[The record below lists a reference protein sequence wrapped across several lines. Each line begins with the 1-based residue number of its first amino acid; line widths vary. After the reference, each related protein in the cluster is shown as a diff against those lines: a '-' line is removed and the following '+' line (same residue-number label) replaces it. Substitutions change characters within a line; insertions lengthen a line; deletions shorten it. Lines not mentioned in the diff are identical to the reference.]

1 MLKIPR
7 SFSAIILHVRGKFLP
22 MSGLR
27 SSLVCQSIALAALS
41 ASALSAQAPL
51 TLLDALDLAEKHNP
65 ALAAAAAAVNGAEA
79 GITTARAYPNPFAS
93 TQTGRQ
99 MVRVP
104 GNVTGMVQIL
114 SFQQPLEW
122 GALRPSRIGLAER
135 NRDVAEL
142 QRQVRRIAV
151 LSQVRRTFYE
161 VLRRDAELTL
171 LQENLGLVES
181 LRRRVAIQVEVGE
194 AARLELVRADAEIAS
209 ARAQANAARIRR
221 VSALAAFRAAV
232 GAPIEGEIRLS
243 GEPEPVKALPPL
255 DKISSDAAQD
265 HPLLRLARSEKARAQ
280 SRITFEKSLR
290 LPQPTLRTDYERY
303 PDVPNF
309 RVGIDIPI
317 PLWNRREGPI
327 AEAQANLREASAN
340 EQLRRIE
347 LLAAL
352 EGAYRRLEEAEEQ
365 IRAFEKGVLP
375 EAEAALRAA
384 QTAFQLGERGILEVL
399 DAQRLLR
406 SARVELLN
414 ARFDRQAALIDLD
427 EFRGIDPVSLYRK

>member
-1 MLKIPR
+1 ML
-7 SFSAIILHVRGKFLP
+7 AE
-22 MSGLR
+22 
-27 SSLVCQSIALAALS
+27 AAM
-41 ASALSAQAPL
+41 AQLPL
-51 TLLDALDLAEKHNP
+51 TLRDALELAEKNNP
-65 ALAAAAAAVNGAEA
+65 ALTAAAAVVNAAEA
-79 GITTARAYPNPFAS
+79 GITTARAYPNPLAS

-114 SFQQPLEW
+114 SFQQPLEL
-122 GALRPSRIGLAER
+122 GSLRPSRIGLAER
-135 NRDVAEL
+135 NREVAEM

-161 VLRRDAELTL
+161 VLRRDAELAL
-171 LQENLGLVES
+171 LQENLALVES
-181 LRRRVAIQVEVGE
+181 LRKRVAVQVEVGE

-209 ARAQANAARIRR
+209 ARAQVNAARIRR

-232 GAPIEGEIRLS
+232 GAPLDGEISLS
-243 GEPEPVKALPPL
+243 GEPEPVALLPSL
-255 DKISSDAAQD
+255 DRISADAVQD
-265 HPLLRLARSEKARAQ
+265 HPMLRLARSEKIRAE
-280 SRITFEKSLR
+280 SRVSFEKSLR
-290 LPQPTLRTDYERY
+290 LPQPTVRTDYERY

-327 AEAQANLREASAN
+327 AEAQAALREAAAN
-340 EQLRRIE
+340 EELRRIE

-365 IRAFEKGVLP
+365 IRAYEKGVLP
-375 EAEAALRAA
+375 EAEAALKAA

-414 ARFDRQAALIDLD
+414 ARFDRQAALVDLD
-427 EFRGIDPVSLYRK
+427 EFRGIDPTTLYRK

>member
-1 MLKIPR
+1 MPGPR
-7 SFSAIILHVRGKFLP
+7 SSCHIGT
-22 MSGLR
+22 SG
-27 SSLVCQSIALAALS
+27 VCAALF
-41 ASALSAQAPL
+41 AAAVMAQTPL
-51 TLLDALDLAEKHNP
+51 TLRDALDLAEKNNP
-65 ALAAAAAAVNGAEA
+65 ALAAAAAVVSASEA

-114 SFQQPLEW
+114 SFQQPLEL
-122 GALRPSRIGLAER
+122 GSLRPSRIGLAER
-135 NRDVAEL
+135 SREVAEL

-161 VLRRDAELTL
+161 VLRRDAELAL
-171 LQENLGLVES
+171 LQENLALVES
-181 LRRRVAIQVEVGE
+181 LRKRVAVQVEVGE

-209 ARAQANAARIRR
+209 ARAQVNAARIRR

-232 GAPIEGEIRLS
+232 GAPLEGEINLA
-243 GEPEPVKALPPL
+243 GEPEPVQILPALE
-255 DKISSDAAQD
+255 KISADTVQD
-265 HPLLRLARSEKARAQ
+265 HPVLRLARSEKVRAQ
-280 SRITFEKSLR
+280 SRVSFEKSLR

-327 AEAQANLREASAN
+327 AEAQAALREAAAN
-340 EQLRRIE
+340 EELRRIE

-365 IRAFEKGVLP
+365 IKAYEKGVLP
-375 EAEAALRAA
+375 EAEAALKAA

-414 ARFDRQAALIDLD
+414 ARFDRQAALVDLD
-427 EFRGIDPVSLYRK
+427 EFRGIDPTSLYRK

>member
-1 MLKIPR
+1 ML
-7 SFSAIILHVRGKFLP
+7 AE
-22 MSGLR
+22 
-27 SSLVCQSIALAALS
+27 AAMAE
-41 ASALSAQAPL
+41 ASL
-51 TLLDALDLAEKHNP
+51 TLRDALELAEKSNP
-65 ALAAAAAAVNGAEA
+65 ALTAAAAVVNAAEA

-114 SFQQPLEW
+114 SFQQPLEL
-122 GALRPSRIGLAER
+122 GSLRPSRIGLAER
-135 NRDVAEL
+135 NREVAEL

-161 VLRRDAELTL
+161 VLRRDAELAL
-171 LQENLGLVES
+171 LQENLALVES
-181 LRRRVAIQVEVGE
+181 LRKRVAVQVEVGE

-209 ARAQANAARIRR
+209 ARAQVNAARIRR
-221 VSALAAFRAAV
+221 VSALAAFRAAI
-232 GAPIEGEIRLS
+232 GAPLEGEISLS
-243 GEPEPVKALPPL
+243 GEPEPVALLPAL
-255 DKISSDAAQD
+255 DKISADAVQD
-265 HPLLRLARSEKARAQ
+265 HPVLRLARSEKTRAE
-280 SRITFEKSLR
+280 SRVSFEKSLR

-327 AEAQANLREASAN
+327 AEAQAALREAAAN
-340 EQLRRIE
+340 EELRRIE

-365 IRAFEKGVLP
+365 IRAYEKGVLP
-375 EAEAALRAA
+375 EAEAALKAA

-414 ARFDRQAALIDLD
+414 ARFDRQAALVDLD
-427 EFRGIDPVSLYRK
+427 EFRGIDPTTLYRK